1 MVVQYF
7 DVIHCVSQEQVTD
20 VINKLHDEQE
30 LTWLYD
36 NENPLIKDPAR
47 FELEQKFFQNVKE
60 VEKEEF
66 YIATVKFAD
75 IGKCIV
81 YMSRKKHDIDTMRAA
96 LAETDKAESSKNTV
110 FWEAEN
116 FLGSF
121 TNNGLFE
128 TFSIDYDVY
137 DTSNNLIGNI
147 KNKEDL
153 SKIYNEAVKNN
164 ITYIVYVGTD
174 TVEINDSHN
183 IDYYDSRIV
192 F

>member
-7 DVIHCVSQEQVTD
+7 DVIHCISQEQVTD

-30 LTWLYD
+30 LTWLHD

-75 IGKCIV
+75 MDKCIV
-81 YMSRKKHDIDTMRAA
+81 YISRKKHDTNTMRAA
-96 LAETDKAESSKNTV
+96 LAETDEAESSKDTV
-110 FWEAEN
+110 FWEAED

-121 TNNGLFE
+121 TNNRLFE

-137 DTSNNLIGNI
+137 DTSNNLIRNI

-153 SKIYNEAVKNN
+153 SKIYNEAIKNN
-164 ITYIVYVGTD
+164 VTYVVYVGTD